1 MKFTDGGRRVF
12 GGGGVNPDLKFD
24 EPEPEPFRTQL
35 TFKNLF
41 LDFGEQLRSTRE
53 NLGRDFE
60 VTDSVLEEF
69 REFLVSQKFRFSPE
83 QWERNEDFL
92 RVSIK
97 QWLFS
102 SLYGPEEG
110 HLVKVQNDPMVLR
123 ALELLPEAK
132 QLTADPQKFAARWSD
147 SP

>member
-1 MKFTDGGRRVF
+1 M
-12 GGGGVNPDLKFD
+12 
-24 EPEPEPFRTQL
+24 
-35 TFKNLF
+35 
-41 LDFGEQLRSTRE
+41 
-53 NLGRDFE
+53 
-60 VTDSVLEEF
+60 TDSVLEDF

-92 RVSIK
+92 RVRIK
-97 QWLFS
+97 QQLFS

-110 HLVKVQNDPMVLR
+110 HLVQVQNDPMVLR